1 MAHRCLVIT
10 ISTRAAGGIWED
22 RSGPVLVEGL
32 RALGHE
38 VGDPVVV
45 PDGEQVV
52 TALRAGVDEGFD
64 LILTTGGTGMTPT
77 DQTPEMTMRVIDR
90 PAPGLAEA
98 IRAHGVAHGV
108 PTAILSRGVAG
119 LAERTVIVNLPGS
132 PGGARDGLA
141 ILGPLLPH
149 MLDQVSGGDHQR
161 PATGD

>member
-108 PTAILSRGVAG
+108 PTAVLSRGVAG

>member
-149 MLDQVSGGDHQR
+149 ILDQVSGGDHQR